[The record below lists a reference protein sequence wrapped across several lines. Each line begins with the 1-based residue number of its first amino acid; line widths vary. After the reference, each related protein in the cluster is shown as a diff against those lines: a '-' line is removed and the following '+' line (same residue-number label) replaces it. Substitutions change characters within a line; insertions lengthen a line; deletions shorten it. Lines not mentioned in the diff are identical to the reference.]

1 VQGRIVAKDESYTRC
16 YRGRPLVSKTV
27 RWSLL
32 ALLLVSF
39 SSVIFMASPPFFAA
53 QDSSQAAK
61 AASPNSAS
69 SAAQGMADMPGM
81 QGTPANGQT
90 SSGTQNSPLLDHSWC
105 EDKTWSMFNHRSAGW
120 FLLLWGLT
128 ALIAGLQWPRRTW
141 VRFAPPMVLFG
152 LAEFLFFRND
162 PEAWPVGPMSFSAS
176 LHDPE
181 DLQHRIFLLLVIA
194 IAVVELLRA
203 ADRLPGFLA
212 KFGLPILGTFG
223 AVYLF
228 FHKHGGPEME
238 MAMNSGSAST
248 PAMQRAM
255 ASMSV
260 VRHEHLW
267 FSIFGFALV
276 AAKLLADAGYIHG
289 RKAALWSVFAIMM
302 GAYMIGYVE

>member
-1 VQGRIVAKDESYTRC
+1 
-16 YRGRPLVSKTV
+16 
-27 RWSLL
+27 
-32 ALLLVSF
+32 
-39 SSVIFMASPPFFAA
+39 
-53 QDSSQAAK
+53 
-61 AASPNSAS
+61 
-69 SAAQGMADMPGM
+69 MPGM
-81 QGTPANGQT
+81 PGMAGTGAPVTRPAAPA
-90 SSGTQNSPLLDHSWC
+90 SLDHSWC
-105 EDKTWSMFNHRSAGW
+105 EDKTWSMFNHRGAGW

-141 VRFAPPMVLFG
+141 VRFAPSMVLFG

-181 DLQHRIFLLLVIA
+181 DLQHRIFLLLVIL
-194 IAVVELLRA
+194 IAVIELLRA
-203 ADRLPGFLA
+203 ADRLSGFLA

-238 MAMNSGSAST
+238 MAMSGGPAST
-248 PAMQRAM
+248 PIMKRAM
-255 ASMSV
+255 ASMAV

-267 FSIFGFALV
+267 FSIFGFGLV
-276 AAKLLADAGYIHG
+276 AAKLLADAGYIRG
-289 RKAALWSVFAIMM
+289 RKAAVWSLFAIMM

>member
-1 VQGRIVAKDESYTRC
+1 
-16 YRGRPLVSKTV
+16 VSKNV
-27 RWSLL
+27 RWVFLLLLL
-32 ALLLVSF
+32 AAFSGRSF
-39 SSVIFMASPPFFAA
+39 VAQPPLGAA
-53 QDSSQAAK
+53 QDSTAGARSQSSAAGDAMSGMPGMSSPTAEAK
-61 AASPNSAS
+61 AASPV
-69 SAAQGMADMPGM
+69 P
-81 QGTPANGQT
+81 
-90 SSGTQNSPLLDHSWC
+90 DHPWC
-105 EDKTWSMFNHRSAGW
+105 VDQTWSTFNHRMAGW

-128 ALIAGLQWPRRTW
+128 ALVAGLQWPRRTW

-181 DLQHRIFLLLVIA
+181 DLQHRIFLLLVIL
-194 IAVVELLRA
+194 IALIELLRA

-212 KFGLPILGTFG
+212 RFGLPILGTFG

-228 FHKHGGPEME
+228 FHKHGGPEMQ
-238 MAMNSGSAST
+238 MAMSNPAST
-248 PAMQRAM
+248 PVTQRAM
-255 ASMSV
+255 ASMAV

-276 AAKLLADAGYIHG
+276 AAKLLADAGYIRG
-289 RKAALWSVFAIMM
+289 RKAVLWSVFAVAM

>member
-1 VQGRIVAKDESYTRC
+1 
-16 YRGRPLVSKTV
+16 VSKTV
-27 RWSLL
+27 RWVLL
-32 ALLLVSF
+32 ALLLASF
-39 SSVIFMASPPFFAA
+39 SSPNFMASSPFLAA
-53 QDSSQAAK
+53 QDSSRPAK
-61 AASPNSAS
+61 PAS
-69 SAAQGMADMPGM
+69 SNTATSSPQGMANMPGM
-81 QGTPANGQT
+81 QAMPANGQT
-90 SSGTQNSPLLDHSWC
+90 TSGAQNSPLLGHSWC
-105 EDKTWSMFNHRSAGW
+105 VDKTWSMFNHRTSGW
-120 FLLLWGLT
+120 FLMLWGLT

-181 DLQHRIFLLLVIA
+181 DLQHRIFLLLVIL
-194 IAVVELLRA
+194 IAVIELLRA
-203 ADRLPGFLA
+203 ADRLPGFLV

-223 AVYLF
+223 GVYLF
-228 FHKHGGPEME
+228 FHKHGGPAME
-238 MAMNSGSAST
+238 MAMSSGSASA

-255 ASMSV
+255 AAMAI

-276 AAKLLADAGYIHG
+276 AAKLLADAGYIRG
-289 RKAALWSVFAIMM
+289 RKAALWSVFAIIM